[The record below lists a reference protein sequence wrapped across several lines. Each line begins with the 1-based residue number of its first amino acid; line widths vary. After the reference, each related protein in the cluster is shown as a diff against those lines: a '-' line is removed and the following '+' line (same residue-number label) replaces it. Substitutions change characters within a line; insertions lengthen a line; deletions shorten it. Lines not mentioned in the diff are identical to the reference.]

1 MKRTRTLASYFSRIP
16 VTELNESPPPP
27 APNQEPEQNI
37 PPPLESSEPEQET
50 LFAPTAETQPI
61 QPEPPLEEEIGSNRA
76 SVPATEVNQTPLE
89 QGVEDGASSNHV
101 LDPEDIIADPRL
113 RKDIDE
119 FDPNVRDDARRE
131 YVLLGPCQPK
141 GHKYPV
147 KKIYGKNRSFHEKWY
162 TNRAWLEYSVSKDA
176 AFCFYCYL
184 FKPLRVD
191 NFGVESFT
199 TNGFI
204 NWKDGPKLLD
214 DHANSIAHNKAR
226 LDYESYKNQR
236 QSVTHAMD
244 KGEKTGEEIYKGR
257 LIIILG
263 VVRFLL
269 LQAHA
274 FRGHDESANSS
285 NKGNFLEMIEWYKGK
300 DENAARLL
308 GIAGKNHTM
317 TSPKIQKDLCKACG
331 EQTAKAIVKDI
342 GDRYFAILVD
352 EARDASIKEQM
363 ALIVRYASI
372 LLLICCSFIEQWL
385 FVLIALCD
393 CRYVDAKGQVIERF
407 LGIKN
412 VADTT
417 SSALKEALDGMFAH
431 YGLSMT
437 RVRGQGY
444 DGASSMR
451 GEFHGLQRKIL
462 DENPHAFYIHC
473 FAHQLQLVVVSVAK
487 CCPSVFDFFNITTMI
502 VNTVNASCKRR
513 DQLSQQHHDN
523 IVNQLDSGKLFSGRG
538 KNQETNLV
546 RPGDTRWGS
555 RHKTLCRLQHMW
567 KAVLE
572 VLENI
577 AEDGVGEKRTT
588 ASGLLL
594 QMESF
599 EFVFILH
606 LMIQLLGITNDL
618 SQCLQRKDQNIV
630 RAVAL
635 IGITLDKINDVRQ
648 HGWDDLFEEV
658 KDFSVIYQIII
669 PDMEDKLTIRG
680 RSRGRGGQ

>member
-50 LFAPTAETQPI
+50 LFAPTAETQSI
-61 QPEPPLEEEIGSNRA
+61 QPEPPLEEETGSNRA

-101 LDPEDIIADPRL
+101 LDPEDIIADLGL

-131 YVLLGPCQPK
+131 
-141 GHKYPV
+141 
-147 KKIYGKNRSFHEKWY
+147 
-162 TNRAWLEYSVSKDA
+162 
-176 AFCFYCYL
+176 
-184 FKPLRVD
+184 VD

-199 TNGFI
+199 TNGFT

-274 FRGHDESANSS
+274 FCGHDESANSS

-363 ALIVRYASI
+363 ALIVRY
-372 LLLICCSFIEQWL
+372 
-385 FVLIALCD
+385 
-393 CRYVDAKGQVIERF
+393 VDAKGQVIERF

-417 SSALKEALDGMFAH
+417 SSALKEALDGMFAC

-555 RHKTLCRLQHMW
+555 HHKTLSRLQHMW

-606 LMIQLLGITNDL
+606 LMFQLLGITNDL

-630 RAVAL
+630 QAVAL

-648 HGWDDLFEEV
+648 HGWDELFEEV
-658 KDFSVIYQIII
+658 KDFSVIHQIII
-669 PDMEDKLTIRG
+669 LDMEDKLTIRG
-680 RSRGRGGQ
+680 CSRGRGGQQ